1 MAAQT
6 VSNWTTVELNGFLI
20 HTCTAYTDANNEV
33 NWTKKTPDSLDT
45 TKPWSMVVAASA
57 AQDGAA
63 APLMIWGGY
72 DSDFALAG
80 TTARATATSGVQIGE
95 LTDDLGYAAAVA
107 GMGFN
112 MTPGTSGLADIVT
125 IAAVAT
131 GMRFNVPIFPYYAF
145 ELMADDAA
153 TLLAHTLTFKII
165 QKADGNNTGLS
176 GTQIGGTGS
185 IGIGPDPS

>member
-6 VSNWTTVELNGFLI
+6 VSEWTESTINGMYYAS
-20 HTCTAYTDANNEV
+20 CTALTDANNEV
-33 NWTKKTPDSLDT
+33 NYTKKTPSGLDPS
-45 TKPWSMVVAASA
+45 KPWTLIVSASA

-72 DSDFALAG
+72 THDFAISG
-80 TTARATATSGVQIGE
+80 TTARCTATDGVQIGE

-112 MTPGTSGLADIVT
+112 MTPGSSGLANIVT

-131 GMRFNVPIFPYYAF
+131 GMRFNVPVFPYYAF

-153 TLLAHTLTFKII
+153 TLLAHTLTFRII
-165 QKADGNNTGLS
+165 QAR
-176 GTQIGGTGS
+176 
-185 IGIGPDPS
+185 

>member
-6 VSNWTTVELNGFLI
+6 QTAWTETSINGYTVLSS
-20 HTCTAYTDANNEV
+20 TATTDASNEV
-33 NWTKKTPDSLDT
+33 NWSLKTPKSLDT
-45 TKPWSMVVAASA
+45 TKPWSLIVSASA

-72 DSDFALAG
+72 SDDFALAG
-80 TTARATATSGVQIGE
+80 TTARATATDGVQIGE
-95 LTDDLGYAAAVA
+95 LTDDLGYGGAVA
-107 GMGFN
+107 GMNFA
-112 MTPGTSGLADIVT
+112 MTPGSSGLANVVT

-131 GMRFNVPIFPYYAF
+131 GMRHNLPIFPYYAF

-165 QKADGNNTGLS
+165 QKADNVNAPIAS
-176 GTQIGGTGS
+176 IGGVGV
-185 IGIGPDPS
+185 DPS

>member
-6 VSNWTTVELNGFLI
+6 VSNWTSTSLNGFAV
-20 HTCTAYTDANNEV
+20 HSCTAYTDANNEV
-33 NWTKKTPDSLDT
+33 NWTKKTPKGLDT
-45 TKPWSMVVAASA
+45 SRPWSLIVSASA

-72 DSDFALAG
+72 SDDFALAG
-80 TTARATATSGVQIGE
+80 TTARATATDGVQIGE
-95 LTDDLGYAAAVA
+95 LTDDLGYAAAVLGVHFA
-107 GMGFN
+107 MS
-112 MTPGTSGLADIVT
+112 PGSTGLANVVT

-131 GMRFNVPIFPYYAF
+131 GLRHNVPVFPYYAF

-165 QKADGNNTGLS
+165 QKSEAGNAALPTV
-176 GTQIGGTGS
+176 GGVGS
-185 IGIGPDPS
+185 DPS